1 MTEIPAAPV
10 PPRPRLAREM
20 PKPRAM
26 WPRVVIAGI
35 VVAGALV
42 SAAIYAMKP
51 LRHDD
56 DAAGTFCAFP
66 PGTTWTYVVR
76 RADKEH
82 RTVAT
87 VVAAEAGQ
95 VTIEER
101 DESDGQTRVIER
113 RIENGVMWE
122 GAAPIYSIG
131 AMKGRTWP
139 ARSEAPNAE
148 YRHLGV
154 TEVRV
159 PGGVFADAINIRLEL
174 KLSVIDRYYARG
186 IGLVCEEEIVR
197 ADPANDKPGGR
208 AWVKE
213 LVECKRK

>member
-1 MTEIPAAPV
+1 MTETPAAPV

-20 PKPRAM
+20 PKPKAM

-35 VVAGALV
+35 VVVGSLTA
-42 SAAIYAMKP
+42 AAIYAMKP

-56 DAAGTFCAFP
+56 DAAGTFCAFTS
-66 PGTTWTYVVR
+66 GTTWTYVVR
-76 RADKEH
+76 RVDREH

-87 VVAAEAGQ
+87 VVAQEAGK

-101 DESDGQTRVIER
+101 DESDGQTRIIVR
-113 RIENGVMWE
+113 RIENGVVLE
-122 GAAPIYSIG
+122 GPAPIYSVG

-139 ARSEAPNAE
+139 AGSEAPGAE

-159 PGGVFADAINIRLEL
+159 PGGVFAEAVNIRLEL

-186 IGLVCEEEIVR
+186 VGLVCEEEIVR

-213 LVECKRK
+213 LVEFRRK